1 MKRIRKAI
9 LALVLVFGFALP
21 LPVSAAMNGI
31 DVSSWQ
37 NGIQVDQVQGVEF
50 VIAKAMEGTSYVNPD
65 CDRVYQDAKRAGY
78 SLGVY
83 HFASGGDALAEAKH
97 FVDNISGYLEEA
109 LLVLDFEGMAVN
121 QGVGWAKDW
130 MDAVYNMTGVKPLIY
145 MSNSVI
151 HRYDWSSVVNAGYD
165 LWNAGYYRGYTP
177 IYGFVSSP
185 PLYGG
190 LGEFANDT
198 PLYQYTS
205 SGRLSRWSGNL
216 DLNIFYG
223 DRSDWA
229 AYASHTSSGD
239 YTPTEKPSHA
249 EDKVIYYT
257 VRSGDTLSDIA
268 LRYNMTYQS
277 IAEKNGISNPN
288 LIYPGQRLVISGQY
302 TSSSGVTESN
312 TYTVSSGDCLSAI
325 GSQMGVSWQS
335 IASANGIYSPYLIY
349 PGQVLTIP
357 GGSSGGQYYTVQYGD
372 TLSGIAVAY
381 GTSYQYLA
389 QINRI
394 SNPNMIYTGQTICIK

>member
-1 MKRIRKAI
+1 M
-9 LALVLVFGFALP
+9 
-21 LPVSAAMNGI
+21 
-31 DVSSWQ
+31 
-37 NGIQVDQVQGVEF
+37 
-50 VIAKAMEGTSYVNPD
+50 
-65 CDRVYQDAKRAGY
+65 
-78 SLGVY
+78 
-83 HFASGGDALAEAKH
+83 
-97 FVDNISGYLEEA
+97 
-109 LLVLDFEGMAVN
+109 
-121 QGVGWAKDW
+121 
-130 MDAVYNMTGVKPLIY
+130 
-145 MSNSVI
+145 
-151 HRYDWSSVVNAGYD
+151 
-165 LWNAGYYRGYTP
+165 
-177 IYGFVSSP
+177 
-185 PLYGG
+185 
-190 LGEFANDT
+190 
-198 PLYQYTS
+198 
-205 SGRLSRWSGNL
+205 
-216 DLNIFYG
+216 
-223 DRSDWA
+223 
-229 AYASHTSSGD
+229 
-239 YTPTEKPSHA
+239 
-249 EDKVIYYT
+249 IYYT